1 MRRCK
6 TWPFSVPV
14 TSSYA
19 ARPSLAMVKQ
29 KEQKVAQNHDEA
41 QYEFIIEKK
50 HTLTAGT
57 MKVFSVNLYFSV
69 LF

>member
-1 MRRCK
+1 
-6 TWPFSVPV
+6 
-14 TSSYA
+14 
-19 ARPSLAMVKQ
+19 MVKQ

-57 MKVFSVNLYFSV
+57 MKVFSLNLYFSV
-69 LF
+69 LFKSVLGECLYSQGPQPI

>member
-1 MRRCK
+1 
-6 TWPFSVPV
+6 
-14 TSSYA
+14 
-19 ARPSLAMVKQ
+19 MVKQ